1 MPPLDRMVPIYRTG
15 ARPRREAFFVA
26 GPPQGKNAPSGGSD
40 PRSGERGGAFFAAG
54 PPQGKNA
61 PSGGSDPR
69 SGERGGLSLPP
80 AAPVPAA
87 FERLAS
93 GRHFGKIVIRVDA

>member
-1 MPPLDRMVPIYRTG
+1 MPSLDRMIPIYRTG
-15 ARPRREAFFVA
+15 ARPRRE
-26 GPPQGKNAPSGGSD
+26 
-40 PRSGERGGAFFAAG
+40 AFFAAG

-87 FERLAS
+87 FERRAP

>member
-1 MPPLDRMVPIYRTG
+1 M
-15 ARPRREAFFVA
+15 
-26 GPPQGKNAPSGGSD
+26 
-40 PRSGERGGAFFAAG
+40 GAFSAAG

-87 FERLAS
+87 FERRAS
-93 GRHFGKIVIRVDA
+93 SRHFGKIVIRVDA

>member
-1 MPPLDRMVPIYRTG
+1 LGGLFLPPGRPKAKTPPPG
-15 ARPRREAFFVA
+15 AATR
-26 GPPQGKNAPSGGSD
+26 
-40 PRSGERGGAFFAAG
+40 AA
-54 PPQGKNA
+54 A
-61 PSGGSDPR
+61 SV
-69 SGERGGLSLPP
+69 GGLSLPP

>member
-1 MPPLDRMVPIYRTG
+1 V
-15 ARPRREAFFVA
+15 
-26 GPPQGKNAPSGGSD
+26 
-40 PRSGERGGAFFAAG
+40 
-54 PPQGKNA
+54 
-61 PSGGSDPR
+61 
-69 SGERGGLSLPP
+69 GGLSLPP